1 LTITVSTKL
10 NSRNLIDWAMNP
22 KTGISNQI
30 MFGSDSPI
38 LFGVFPKA
46 VIWDSFDSGA
56 LFVEFVLKLINV
68 ARG

>member
-1 LTITVSTKL
+1 
-10 NSRNLIDWAMNP
+10 MNP